1 MAIVIAGCDVILGAD
16 AREAVA
22 ARREQLDEVLRG
34 YGASNPRLF
43 GSVARG
49 DATAASD
56 IDVLV
61 DLDPAGGNPSIAG
74 LRNVVVH
81 ENFRIDPELISDIV
95 DNHLAQLAA
104 AIEG

>member
-1 MAIVIAGCDVILGAD
+1 MTITNAAAN

-22 ARREQLDEVLRG
+22 AGREQLDEVLRR

-49 DATAASD
+49 DATTDSD

-61 DLDPAGGNPSIAG
+61 DFDPAGGNPSTRVSMTLPLRSNGVAPIA
-74 LRNVVVH
+74 
-81 ENFRIDPELISDIV
+81 IT
-95 DNHLAQLAA
+95 
-104 AIEG
+104 

>member
-1 MAIVIAGCDVILGAD
+1 VTITNAAAN

-22 ARREQLDEVLRG
+22 ARREQLDEVLRR

-49 DATAASD
+49 DATTESD

-61 DLDPAGGNPSIAG
+61 DLDPARGNPWMRMAG
-74 LRNVVVH
+74 LSEEFRGVLGVDVDVVAA
-81 ENFRIDPELISDIV
+81 ELLRDGV
-95 DNHLAQLAA
+95 AKTALADAVAL
-104 AIEG
+104 

>member
-1 MAIVIAGCDVILGAD
+1 MTVTNAAAD

-22 ARREQLDEVLRG
+22 ARREQLDEVLRR

-49 DATAASD
+49 DATTDSD

-61 DLDPAGGNPSIAG
+61 DLDPAGQG
-74 LRNVVVH
+74 R
-81 ENFRIDPELISDIV
+81 RDRPERCRGPVARSV
-95 DNHLAQLAA
+95 D
-104 AIEG
+104 EPVRRPRP